1 VLSAGIDALK
11 KTAVYF
17 WEQPF
22 NMKRVFSIVASIL
35 ALAAGAQTKE
45 GRVVYE
51 RTTQMA
57 NIRFGSSGGN
67 LPPEIQAQMD
77 RMPKS
82 RTDQY
87 ELLFT
92 PQHSLYQ
99 FLPNATADEGN
110 NTFAGG
116 GMVINMRMGGSETTY
131 VDYASGKRVDQREIF
146 DKNYVVADTIT
157 KLQWKLSDETKTI
170 LNFTAKKA
178 TATNIVTRPRVTM
191 ENGEMKREMVTDTV
205 PVVAWYTTEVPVAT
219 GPGFQGQLPGLML
232 ELDVNRGQNV
242 TTAIEFSPKVA
253 AAKIKE
259 PKDGKHMTAAE
270 FNTERDKMMEEM
282 RRNRGNGNVIRMN

>member
-1 VLSAGIDALK
+1 
-11 KTAVYF
+11 
-17 WEQPF
+17 
-22 NMKRVFSIVASIL
+22 MKRVFSIVASIL

-99 FLPNATADEGN
+99 FLP
-110 NTFAGG
+110 
-116 GMVINMRMGGSETTY
+116 
-131 VDYASGKRVDQREIF
+131 
-146 DKNYVVADTIT
+146 
-157 KLQWKLSDETKTI
+157 
-170 LNFTAKKA
+170 
-178 TATNIVTRPRVTM
+178 
-191 ENGEMKREMVTDTV
+191 
-205 PVVAWYTTEVPVAT
+205 
-219 GPGFQGQLPGLML
+219 
-232 ELDVNRGQNV
+232 
-242 TTAIEFSPKVA
+242 
-253 AAKIKE
+253 KIS
-259 PKDGKHMTAAE
+259 
-270 FNTERDKMMEEM
+270 R
-282 RRNRGNGNVIRMN
+282 